1 MKKLLQSLLIVPVLF
16 SFSGCSTIQPIAVD
30 LAKAAVVAVA
40 QHYGGSQ
47 AGDLAS
53 AGLSA
58 AAEVLQGYVNKQ
70 PPIEVAAKSPGVT
83 GVGQVLV
90 GYLKDK
96 GYVSQ
101 KVVNDIHY
109 AAKVAANITMPTAQ
123 EGP

>member
-1 MKKLLQSLLIVPVLF
+1 MKTLQLLLITPLFF
-16 SFSGCSTIQPIAVD
+16 SFSGCATLESVATSD

-40 QHYGGSQ
+40 QHYGGAQ

-53 AGLSA
+53 SGLSA

-70 PPIEVAAKSPGVT
+70 PPLEVAAKSPGVI
-83 GVGQVLV
+83 GVGQIVV
-90 GYLKDK
+90 TYLKDK

-109 AAKVAANITMPTAQ
+109 AARVAANITMPTAK